1 MATNNN
7 LIPININDLPKL
19 DILSNSDLIPIETVE
34 GTATILYRDFII
46 DEAHVTFAA
55 TLSASVTS
63 AINLSA
69 AIDATNATVK
79 TVSASLYSSITAL
92 SSYSTTYSN
101 ALSSQL
107 TTLSSTFN
115 ATATVL
121 SAAVNTLSSAVAIN
135 TTNIAT
141 LSSNVQTISAA
152 VASLT
157 STGLS
162 SRGLIIGSNTPVH
175 YILGGDRP
183 ASATAAD
190 DNFFDPAVASITLL
204 PNKKYT
210 IDFNIYYLKT
220 TAGTMTFTLSGT
232 QTFANGVGRYTI
244 TPLAGMQTQ
253 GAVTGAG
260 VLNATGTDIE
270 LPATANT
277 VATGFNHNASIQ
289 FTVESNL
296 SNASVVKLVAAA
308 SLGTYTPKRGSMF
321 RVVQID

>member
-7 LIPININDLPKL
+7 LIPINIKDLPKL
-19 DILSNSDLIPIETVE
+19 DILSNSDLILIETVE

-46 DEAHVTFAA
+46 DEAHTTFAA

-69 AIDATNATVK
+69 AIDTTNATVK

-107 TTLSSTFN
+107 TALNATVITLSTN
-115 ATATVL
+115 
-121 SAAVNTLSSAVAIN
+121 VNTLSTYS
-135 TTNIAT
+135 TTNITTNTSNIVT

-162 SRGLIIGSNTPVH
+162 SRGTIIGSNTPFH
-175 YILGGDRP
+175 YILPGDRP

-190 DNFFDPAVASITLL
+190 DNFFDPAVTNITLL

-210 IDFNIYYLKT
+210 IDFNIFYLKT
-220 TAGTMTFTLSGT
+220 TTGTMTFTLSGT
-232 QTFANGVGRYTI
+232 QTVANGVASYTI
-244 TPLAGMQTQ
+244 TPLAGMQAQ

-260 VLNATGTDIE
+260 VLNATGSDIE
-270 LPATANT
+270 LPATGSLTTA
-277 VATGFNHNASIQ
+277 VNHNASIQ

-296 SNASVVKLVAAA
+296 SNASIVKLVARA
-308 SLGTYTPKRGSMF
+308 SAGTYTPKRGSMF